1 MLACT
6 KQLFCYLIRSRI
18 QQQIAAQQA
27 FHDNVVRQN
36 SYRGGSGGGYSGGS
50 NSYNSHRYAP
60 NYAAAAGSI
69 GPNGYRQ
76 TAYISPANPV
86 GP

>member
-1 MLACT
+1 ML
-6 KQLFCYLIRSRI
+6 FRSRI

-27 FHDNVVRQN
+27 FHNNVVRQN
-36 SYRGGSGGGYSGGS
+36 SYHGDSGSGYSGGAS
-50 NSYNSHRYAP
+50 SYNSHRYAP
-60 NYAAAAGSI
+60 SYAAAAGSI

-86 GP
+86 G